1 MIRYIDLYWDR
12 FGVEPICAA
21 LADTDGGFITSRGYR
36 AAKSRPRS
44 ARSLSDELIG
54 EVIGRVHAANYSVYG
69 IRKMHAALAREGWL
83 VGRDRVGRI
92 MKLRGL
98 AGVRRGTKVVTTI
111 ADQAAA
117 RPADLVNRDFTATA
131 PNQLWV
137 ADITHVPTWAG
148 FCYVAFVTDAF
159 SRRIVGWSVR
169 DTLRTEDLPLEALDM
184 AAFTVTDDLSGLV
197 HHSDRGSQYVS
208 IRYTDRLAELG
219 ARPSVGSVGDSYDN
233 ALAESVNGLYKTEL
247 IKPRRP
253 WRTADEVELATMHW
267 VWWYNH
273 QRLHSELGMIPPI
286 EYETNHYASHQP
298 SRTPAS
304 ALTNH

>member
-1 MIRYIDLYWDR
+1 MIRYIDLYRDR

-36 AAKSRPRS
+36 AAKTRPRS

-54 EVIGRVHAANYSVYG
+54 EVIERVHAANYSVYG
-69 IRKMHAALAREGWL
+69 IRKMHAALTREGWL
-83 VGRDRVGRI
+83 IGRDRVARI

-137 ADITHVPTWAG
+137 ADITHVPTWSG

-219 ARPSVGSVGDSYDN
+219 ARPSVGSGGRFLRQRPGRVGQRVVQDRTDQTPQ
-233 ALAESVNGLYKTEL
+233 ALAH
-247 IKPRRP
+247 RR
-253 WRTADEVELATMHW
+253 R
-267 VWWYNH
+267 
-273 QRLHSELGMIPPI
+273 
-286 EYETNHYASHQP
+286 
-298 SRTPAS
+298 SRTRHH
-304 ALTNH
+304 ALGLVVQPPTATQ

>member
-1 MIRYIDLYWDR
+1 MIRYIDLYRDR

-36 AAKSRPRS
+36 AAKTRPRS

-54 EVIGRVHAANYSVYG
+54 EVIERVHAANYSVYG
-69 IRKMHAALAREGWL
+69 IRKVHAALVREGWL
-83 VGRDRVGRI
+83 IGRDRVARI

-137 ADITHVPTWAG
+137 ADITHVPTWSG

-184 AAFTVTDDLSGLV
+184 AVFTVTDDLSGLV

-286 EYETNHYASHQP
+286 EYETNHYAAHQP
-298 SRTPAS
+298 SRTPTS